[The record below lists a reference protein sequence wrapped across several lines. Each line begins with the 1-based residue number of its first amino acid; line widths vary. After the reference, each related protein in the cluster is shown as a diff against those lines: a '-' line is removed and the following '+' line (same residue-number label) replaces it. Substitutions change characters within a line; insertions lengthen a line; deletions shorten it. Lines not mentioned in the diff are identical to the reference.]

1 MAEKNIQIKNLAGDD
16 LFPKTKGA
24 VVINNTGHN
33 LGDVEAG
40 AQVNIIEAVQ
50 VNGEPVAPTG
60 KTVNITIPAN
70 AEYAIAKLPAATEGY
85 AATYQLQK
93 DGAPAGVNIDIPKDM
108 VVQSGAVKTCETKDQ
123 PVAGLEVGDPYIDLL
138 IANADDQ
145 HIYIP
150 VKDLVDVYTA
160 ADNTITIAGNTIKV
174 NLTELQNTFYT
185 ETEIDAKLE
194 GYQAKLNAGQLEAVN
209 SGITAAKVAT
219 YDGYAAQ
226 IAAKADDA
234 AVVHL
239 ANEETITGKKTFSA
253 GLANGATIEQN
264 DNSTAV
270 PTTAWVT
277 TKIAGF
283 LTYEEIL
290 DEEG

>member
-24 VVINNTGHN
+24 VVINNTGGN

-40 AQVNIIEAVQ
+40 AQVNIIEAIQ
-50 VNGEPVAPTG
+50 VNGSPVAPTA
-60 KTVNITIPAN
+60 KTVNITIPAD
-70 AEYAIAKLPAATEGY
+70 AEYAIAKLQTATEGY

-108 VVQSGAVKTCETKDQ
+108 VVQSGSVKTCETADQ
-123 PVAGLEVGDPYIDLL
+123 PVEGLAVGDPYIDLL

-185 ETEIDAKLE
+185 ETEIDSKLE
-194 GYQAKLNAGQLEAVN
+194 GYQAKLAGAQLDAVN

-239 ANEETITGKKTFSA
+239 AGAETVTGKKTFSA
-253 GLANGATIEQN
+253 GLANGATIESD

-283 LTYEEIL
+283 LTYEEIV
-290 DEEG
+290 

>member
-24 VVINNTGHN
+24 VVINNTGAN

-40 AQVNIIEAVQ
+40 AQVNIIEAIQ
-50 VNGEPVAPTG
+50 VNGSPVVPTA
-60 KTVNITIPAN
+60 KTVNITIPAD

-185 ETEIDAKLE
+185 ETEIDTKLE

-209 SGITAAKVAT
+209 SGITAAKVAI

-226 IAAKADDA
+226 ISAKADDA

-253 GLANGATIEQN
+253 GLVNGATIEQN

>member
-1 MAEKNIQIKNLAGDD
+1 MADKNIQIKNLAGDN

-24 VVINNTGHN
+24 VVINNTGAN
-33 LGDVEAG
+33 LGDVKAG
-40 AQVNIIEAVQ
+40 AQVNIIEAIQ
-50 VNGEPVAPTG
+50 VNGEPVAPAG
-60 KTVNITIPAN
+60 KTVNITIPAD
-70 AEYAIAKLPAATEGY
+70 AEYAIAKLPTATAGY

-93 DGAPAGVNIDIPKDM
+93 DGAAAGVNIDIPKDM
-108 VVQSGAVKTCETKDQ
+108 VVQSGSVKTCETKDQ

-160 ADNTITIAGNTIKV
+160 ADNTITITGNKIKV

-185 ETEIDAKLE
+185 ETEIDTKLE
-194 GYQAKLNAGQLEAVN
+194 GYQAKLAGAQLDAVN

-226 IAAKADDA
+226 IGAKADDA

-239 ANEETITGKKTFSA
+239 AGEETITGKKTFSA
-253 GLANGATIEQN
+253 GLANGATIQPT

-277 TKIAGF
+277 NKIAGF
-283 LTYEEIL
+283 LTYEEIV
-290 DEEG
+290 DAEG

>member
-24 VVINNTGHN
+24 VVINNTGAN

-40 AQVNIIEAVQ
+40 AQVNIIEAIQ
-50 VNGEPVAPTG
+50 VNGEPVEPSA
-60 KTVNITIPAN
+60 KTVNIEIPAD
-70 AEYAIAKLPAATEGY
+70 AEYTIAKLQTATEGY

-93 DGAPAGVNIDIPKDM
+93 DGVAAGVNIEIPKDM
-108 VVQSGAVKTCETKDQ
+108 VVQSGSVKTCETADQ
-123 PVAGLEVGDPYIDLL
+123 PVEGLEVGDPYIDLL

-160 ADNTITIAGNTIKV
+160 ADNTITITGNTIKV

-185 ETEIDAKLE
+185 ETEIDTKLA
-194 GYQAKLNAGQLEAVN
+194 GYQAKLTEEQLQAVN

-226 IAAKADDA
+226 IAAKADDT

-239 ANEETITGKKTFSA
+239 AGAETVTGKKTFSA
-253 GLANGATIEQN
+253 GLANGATLEA
-264 DNSTAV
+264 DDDSTNVA
-270 PTTAWVT
+270 TTAWVT
-277 TKIAGF
+277 DKIAGF
-283 LTYEEIL
+283 LTYEEIV
-290 DEEG
+290 

>member
-24 VVINNTGHN
+24 VVINNTGGN

-40 AQVNIIEAVQ
+40 AQVNIIEAIQ
-50 VNGEPVAPTG
+50 VNGEPVAPTA
-60 KTVNITIPAN
+60 KTVNITIPAD
-70 AEYAIAKLPAATEGY
+70 AEYAIAKLSTATAGY

-93 DGAPAGVNIDIPKDM
+93 DGVAAGVNIEIPKDM
-108 VVQSGAVKTCETKDQ
+108 VVQSGSVKTCETADQ
-123 PVAGLEVGDPYIDLL
+123 PVEGLEVGDPYIDLL

-160 ADNTITIAGNTIKV
+160 ADNTITITGNTIKV

-185 ETEIDAKLE
+185 ETEIDAKLAN
-194 GYQAKLNAGQLEAVN
+194 YQAKLTAGQLQAVD

-226 IAAKADDA
+226 IAAKANDA

-239 ANEETITGKKTFSA
+239 AGAETVTGKKTFSA
-253 GLANGATIEQN
+253 GLANGATIEPD
-264 DNSTAV
+264 DNSTNV

-283 LTYEEIL
+283 LTYEEIV
-290 DEEG
+290 

>member
-24 VVINNTGHN
+24 VVINNTGGN

-40 AQVNIIEAVQ
+40 AQVNIIEAIQ
-50 VNGEPVAPTG
+50 VNGSPVAPTA
-60 KTVNITIPAN
+60 KTVNIIIPAD
-70 AEYAIAKLPAATEGY
+70 AEYAIAKLQTATEGY

-108 VVQSGAVKTCETKDQ
+108 VVQSGSVKTCETADQ
-123 PVAGLEVGDPYIDLL
+123 PVEGLEVGDPYIDLL

-160 ADNTITIAGNTIKV
+160 ADNTITITGNTIKV
-174 NLTELQNTFYT
+174 NLTELQKTFYT
-185 ETEIDAKLE
+185 ETEIDTKLE

-253 GLANGATIEQN
+253 GLVNGATIEQD

-283 LTYEEIL
+283 LTYEEIV
-290 DEEG
+290 

>member
-1 MAEKNIQIKNLAGDD
+1 
-16 LFPKTKGA
+16 
-24 VVINNTGHN
+24 
-33 LGDVEAG
+33 
-40 AQVNIIEAVQ
+40 
-50 VNGEPVAPTG
+50 
-60 KTVNITIPAN
+60 
-70 AEYAIAKLPAATEGY
+70 
-85 AATYQLQK
+85 
-93 DGAPAGVNIDIPKDM
+93 M

-174 NLTELQNTFYT
+174 NLTELQKTFYT
-185 ETEIDAKLE
+185 ETEIDAKLAE
-194 GYQAKLNAGQLEAVN
+194 YQAKLNAGQLEAVN

-239 ANEETITGKKTFSA
+239 ATEETITGKKTFSA
-253 GLANGATIEQN
+253 GLANGATIEPT

-277 TKIAGF
+277 NKIAGF
-283 LTYEEIL
+283 LTYEEIV
-290 DEEG
+290 DAEG

>member
-50 VNGEPVAPTG
+50 VNGAPVTPTG
-60 KTVNITIPAN
+60 KTVNITIPDA
-70 AEYAIAKLPAATEGY
+70 AEYAIAKLPTATAGY

-93 DGAPAGVNIDIPKDM
+93 DGVAAGVNIEIPKDM

-174 NLTELQNTFYT
+174 NLTELQKTFYT
-185 ETEIDAKLE
+185 ETEIDTKLAE
-194 GYQAKLNAGQLEAVN
+194 YQAKLNAGQLEAVN

-253 GLANGATIEQN
+253 GLANGATIEQD

-283 LTYEEIL
+283 LTYEEIV
-290 DEEG
+290 

>member
-24 VVINNTGHN
+24 VVINNTGGN

-40 AQVNIIEAVQ
+40 AQVNIIEAIQ
-50 VNGEPVAPTG
+50 VNGSPVAPSG
-60 KTVNITIPAN
+60 KTVNITIPAD
-70 AEYAIAKLPAATEGY
+70 AQYAIAKLPTATEGY
-85 AATYQLQK
+85 AASYQLQK

-108 VVQSGAVKTCETKDQ
+108 VVQSGSVKTCETADQ
-123 PVAGLEVGDPYIDLL
+123 PVEGLAVGDPYIDLL

-160 ADNTITIAGNTIKV
+160 ADNTITITGNTIKV
-174 NLTELQNTFYT
+174 NLTELQKTFYT
-185 ETEIDAKLE
+185 ETEIDTKLE

-253 GLANGATIEQN
+253 GLANGATIGQD

-283 LTYEEIL
+283 LTYEEIV
-290 DEEG
+290 

>member
-24 VVINNTGHN
+24 VVINNTGGN

-40 AQVNIIEAVQ
+40 AQVNIIEAIQ
-50 VNGEPVAPTG
+50 VNGSPVAPTA
-60 KTVNITIPAN
+60 KTVNITIPAD
-70 AEYAIAKLPAATEGY
+70 AEYAIAKLQTATEGY

-108 VVQSGAVKTCETKDQ
+108 VVQSGSVKTCETADQ
-123 PVAGLEVGDPYIDLL
+123 PVEGLAVGDPYIDLL

-160 ADNTITIAGNTIKV
+160 ADNTITITGNTIKV
-174 NLTELQNTFYT
+174 NLTELQKTFYT
-185 ETEIDAKLE
+185 ETEIDTKLE

-253 GLANGATIEQN
+253 GLANGATIGQG

-283 LTYEEIL
+283 LTYEEIV
-290 DEEG
+290 

>member
-50 VNGEPVAPTG
+50 VNGAPVTPTG
-60 KTVNITIPAN
+60 KTVNITIPDA
-70 AEYAIAKLPAATEGY
+70 AEYAIAKLPTATAGY

-93 DGAPAGVNIDIPKDM
+93 DGVAAGVNIEIPKDM

-138 IANADDQ
+138 IANTDDQ

-174 NLTELQNTFYT
+174 NLTELQKTFYT
-185 ETEIDAKLE
+185 ETEIDTKLAE
-194 GYQAKLNAGQLEAVN
+194 YQAKLNAGQLEAVN

-253 GLANGATIEQN
+253 GLANGATIEQD

-283 LTYEEIL
+283 LTYEEIV
-290 DEEG
+290 